1 MAQTV
6 DCRLCGCSF
15 VRPGSGRHLYCKRC
29 TTRTDR
35 EVSRVRRVDCKECG
49 RPFSTTYRGA
59 RYCSDECRADA
70 RRRRAREYVRRRW
83 ADPGKRA
90 IVAAHTRAIAA
101 RRRAA
106 DAGGRP
112 KTGQGRRQEAGSAAK
127 TRTFDCKLCGR
138 SFELRGRGVRSYCKQ
153 CIAKSDRAAAT
164 APRRH
169 CKECGRR
176 FESKARFAL
185 YCSKE
190 CSANG
195 AQRSL
200 RSRGRKRMADPEER
214 ALAAARQRA
223 MARAK
228 GKA

>member
-1 MAQTV
+1 MLRA
-6 DCRLCGCSF
+6 
-15 VRPGSGRHLYCKRC
+15 
-29 TTRTDR
+29 
-35 EVSRVRRVDCKECG
+35 DCKECCK
-49 RPFSTTYRGA
+49 PFSTTKRSV
-59 RYCSDECRADA
+59 RYCSDECRAA
-70 RRRRAREYVRRRW
+70 GRLKVAREYARRMR
-83 ADPGKRA
+83 ADPEKRA
-90 IVAAHTRAIAA
+90 IVAARGRVIAA
-101 RRRAA
+101 RRWAA
-106 DAGGRP
+106 NAGGAP
-112 KTGQGRRQEAGSAAK
+112 KAGRRSRQAAGSAAK

-153 CIAKSDRAAAT
+153 CIAKSDREAAK

-185 YCSKE
+185 YCSKG
-190 CSANG
+190 CSAKG

-223 MARAK
+223 VARAK